1 MVRLFAVHSTAAV
14 DEVCTDLVA
23 YCHASSSWTNR
34 ILAAKD
40 NASVQINVGLVNAD
54 GVFTGESDTFALAG
68 YIRHHGEGDMALT
81 ELARQADA
89 KN

>member
-1 MVRLFAVHSTAAV
+1 MQNEAGQSIDIYSPRK
-14 DEVCTDLVA
+14 C
-23 YCHASSSWTNR
+23 SWTNR

-40 NASVQINVGLVNAD
+40 HASVQINVARVNAN

-68 YIRHHGEGDMALT
+68 YIRHHGEGDMAIA
-81 ELARQADA
+81 ELSRQADA

>member
-1 MVRLFAVHSTAAV
+1 MQNEAGESIDIYIPRK
-14 DEVCTDLVA
+14 C
-23 YCHASSSWTNR
+23 SWTNR

-40 NASVQINVGLVNAD
+40 HASVQINVARVNAN

-68 YIRHHGEGDMALT
+68 YIRSKGEADLALT

>member
-1 MVRLFAVHSTAAV
+1 MCLN
-14 DEVCTDLVA
+14 
-23 YCHASSSWTNR
+23 SSWTNR

-40 NASVQINVGLVNAD
+40 HASVQINVARVNAN

-68 YIRHHGEGDMALT
+68 YIRAKGEADLALT

-89 KN
+89 AKN

>member
-1 MVRLFAVHSTAAV
+1 MNASFS
-14 DEVCTDLVA
+14 VCQF
-23 YCHASSSWTNR
+23 SSWTNR

-40 NASVQINVGLVNAD
+40 HASVQINVARVNAN

-68 YIRHHGEGDMALT
+68 YIRSKGEADLALT

-89 KN
+89 AKN

>member
-1 MVRLFAVHSTAAV
+1 MQNEAGESIDIYIPRK
-14 DEVCTDLVA
+14 C
-23 YCHASSSWTNR
+23 SWTNR

-40 NASVQINVGLVNAD
+40 NASVQINVGRVNAD

-68 YIRHHGEGDMALT
+68 YIRHHGEGDIALT
-81 ELARQADA
+81 ELVSQADA